1 MVRISGI
8 DLPKSKRIEYALTSV
23 YGIGLTSSRNI
34 LSTANVDPAKRTNV
48 LGDTEVMAIREVI
61 EENYKV
67 EEDLRRQTK
76 QNIVRLS
83 QINCVK
89 GRRHRQNLPVRGQR
103 TRTNS
108 RTRRG
113 ARPVSYTH
121 LTLPTI
127 CSV

>member
-1 MVRISGI
+1 MLTPLNVRMYLGI
-8 DLPKSKRIEYALTSV
+8 QKLWQY
-23 YGIGLTSSRNI
+23 
-34 LSTANVDPAKRTNV
+34 
-48 LGDTEVMAIREVI
+48 EVI

-83 QINCVK
+83 QINCK

-113 ARPVSYTH
+113 AR
-121 LTLPTI
+121 LM
-127 CSV
+127 

>member
-8 DLPKSKRIEYALTSV
+8 DLPKSKKIEYSLTSV
-23 YGIGLTSSRNI
+23 YGIGLTSSRSI
-34 LSTANVDPAKRTNV
+34 LTKANVDPNKRTNT
-48 LGDTEVMAIREVI
+48 LGDIEIMSLREVI

-113 ARPVSYTH
+113 AR
-121 LTLPTI
+121 LM
-127 CSV
+127 

>member
-1 MVRISGI
+1 VVRISGI
-8 DLPKSKRIEYALTSV
+8 DLPKSKKIEYALTSV
-23 YGIGLTSSRNI
+23 YGIGLTSSRTI
-34 LSTANVDPAKRTNV
+34 LTTANVDPDKRTNT

-89 GRRHRQNLPVRGQR
+89 RS
-103 TRTNS
+103 TSSSKFTS
-108 RTRRG
+108 
-113 ARPVSYTH
+113 
-121 LTLPTI
+121 
-127 CSV
+127 

>member
-1 MVRISGI
+1 M
-8 DLPKSKRIEYALTSV
+8 Y
-23 YGIGLTSSRNI
+23 
-34 LSTANVDPAKRTNV
+34 
-48 LGDTEVMAIREVI
+48 LGDTEVMAIREVNRKKI
-61 EENYKV
+61 NKV

-113 ARPVSYTH
+113 AR
-121 LTLPTI
+121 LM
-127 CSV
+127 

>member
-8 DLPKSKRIEYALTSV
+8 DLPNSKRIEYALTSV
-23 YGIGLTSSRNI
+23 YGIGLTTSRSI
-34 LSTANVDPAKRTNV
+34 LAAAKIDPNKRTNA
-48 LGDTEVMAIREVI
+48 LGDTEVMALREVI

-108 RTRRG
+108 RARRG
-113 ARPVSYTH
+113 AR
-121 LTLPTI
+121 LM
-127 CSV
+127 

>member
-8 DLPKSKRIEYALTSV
+8 DLPNSKRIEYALTRI
-23 YGIGLTSSRNI
+23 YGIGLTTSRLI
-34 LSTANVDPAKRTNV
+34 LINAKIDPNKRTNT
-48 LGDTEVMAIREVI
+48 LGDIEIMSLREVI

-113 ARPVSYTH
+113 AR
-121 LTLPTI
+121 LM
-127 CSV
+127 

>member
-1 MVRISGI
+1 VVRISGI
-8 DLPKSKRIEYALTSV
+8 DLPSSKKIEYSLTSI
-23 YGIGLTSSRNI
+23 YGIGLTTSRSILAVANI
-34 LSTANVDPAKRTNV
+34 DPSLRTNTLADTQVMV
-48 LGDTEVMAIREVI
+48 LREVI

-83 QINCVK
+83 QINSNR

-113 ARPVSYTH
+113 AR
-121 LTLPTI
+121 LM
-127 CSV
+127 

>member
-8 DLPKSKRIEYALTSV
+8 DLPNSKRIEYALTSV
-23 YGIGLTSSRNI
+23 YGIGLTTSRSILAVANI
-34 LSTANVDPAKRTNV
+34 DPSLRTNTLADNQVMV
-48 LGDTEVMAIREVI
+48 LREVI

-83 QINCVK
+83 QINSNR

-113 ARPVSYTH
+113 AR
-121 LTLPTI
+121 LM
-127 CSV
+127 

>member
-34 LSTANVDPAKRTNV
+34 LSTANVDPDKRTNV

-103 TRTNS
+103 TRTNA

-113 ARPVSYTH
+113 SRKTVAGRKK
-121 LTLPTI
+121 
-127 CSV
+127 

>member
-1 MVRISGI
+1 VVRISGI
-8 DLPKSKRIEYALTSV
+8 DLPKSKTIEYALTSV
-23 YGIGLTSSRNI
+23 YGIGLTSSRNV
-34 LSTANVDPAKRTNV
+34 LSIANVDPNKRTNT
-48 LGDTEVMAIREVI
+48 LGDTEVMNIREVI

-113 ARPVSYTH
+113 AR
-121 LTLPTI
+121 LM
-127 CSV
+127 